1 MVCRKKEPSARLEI
15 KKLAMKKNFLLSLIL
30 LFCPPG
36 SAEEESQLSGENH
49 NGAQKSEK
57 KEKPE
62 AVLPLEDLRVFA
74 ESFKRIKS
82 SYVDEIT
89 DQDLLIFAIKGMLAE
104 LDPHSAYLDKEAIKD
119 FEESATGNYGGLG
132 IEITKEQNFIKVI
145 SPIDDTPA
153 SRAGI
158 ESGDLITNLDG
169 TSVKGMSI
177 SDAVKLMRGEPET
190 KIAITIMK
198 KRTAEIIN
206 LRLTR
211 QMVRVSS
218 VRQRYLEE
226 GFGYLRIAQ
235 FQART
240 AQEVREAIIKLKDSG
255 DLDGLII
262 DLRNNPGGILRASV
276 DVADTFLDKG
286 LIVYT
291 SGRLQ
296 ESKKSYEARPGDMI
310 SGIPIVT
317 LVNEGSAS
325 ASEIL
330 AGALQDQERAIVIGT
345 NTFGKGSVQTVV
357 PITETR
363 AVKLTTAR
371 YFTPNGRSIQA
382 EGIIP
387 DINVPRHR
395 VTSLNRSTLKISEK
409 NLSGHLANKKS
420 GNEKVDREAKKE
432 DSDLVYRDFQLY
444 QALNVLTAL
453 HKLNTKPRTDNP

>member
-1 MVCRKKEPSARLEI
+1 
-15 KKLAMKKNFLLSLIL
+15 MKRNFFLLLLL
-30 LFCPPG
+30 LFCNTG
-36 SAEEESQLSGENH
+36 NAEEESEF
-49 NGAQKSEK
+49 SE
-57 KEKPE
+57 
-62 AVLPLEDLRVFA
+62 AMLPLEDLRVFA
-74 ESFKRIKS
+74 ESFKRIRS
-82 SYVDEIT
+82 SYVDDIT
-89 DQDLLIFAIKGMLAE
+89 DQDLLILAIKGMLAE
-104 LDPHSAYLDKEAIKD
+104 LDPHSVYLDKEAIKN
-119 FEESATGNYGGLG
+119 FEESTSGNYGGLG
-132 IEITKEQNFIKVI
+132 IEIIKEQSFIKVI

-169 TSVKGMSI
+169 ISVKGMSI
-177 SDAVKLMRGEPET
+177 SDAVKIMRGEPET
-190 KIAITIMK
+190 NISLSILK
-198 KRTAEIIN
+198 KGTSEVIDLN
-206 LRLTR
+206 LTR
-211 QMVRVSS
+211 QLVKVSS

-255 DLDGLII
+255 NLNGLII

-291 SGRLQ
+291 LGRLE
-296 ESKKSYEARPGDMI
+296 ESQNRYEARPGDML
-310 SGIPIVT
+310 SGLPIVT

-330 AGALQDQERAIVIGT
+330 AGALQDQERSIVMGT
-345 NTFGKGSVQTVV
+345 NTFGKGSVQTII

-395 VTSLNRSTLKISEK
+395 VTPRNRNNLKISEK
-409 NLSGHLANKKS
+409 NLSGHLANKNS
-420 GNEKVDREAKKE
+420 DSEKVDNKTKKE
-432 DSDLVYRDFQLY
+432 ESDLIFRDFQLY
-444 QALNVLTAL
+444 QALNVLTGL
-453 HKLNTKPRTDNP
+453 HKLNSQPRSND

>member
-1 MVCRKKEPSARLEI
+1 
-15 KKLAMKKNFLLSLIL
+15 MKRNFFLLLLLI
-30 LFCPPG
+30 FCNTG
-36 SAEEESQLSGENH
+36 NAEEESEF
-49 NGAQKSEK
+49 SE
-57 KEKPE
+57 
-62 AVLPLEDLRVFA
+62 AMLPLEDLRVFA
-74 ESFKRIKS
+74 ESFKRIRS
-82 SYVDEIT
+82 SYVDDIT
-89 DQDLLIFAIKGMLAE
+89 DQDLLILAIKGMLAE
-104 LDPHSAYLDKEAIKD
+104 LDPHSVYLDKEAIKN
-119 FEESATGNYGGLG
+119 FEESTSGNYGGLG
-132 IEITKEQNFIKVI
+132 IEIIKEQSFIKVI

-169 TSVKGMSI
+169 ISVKGMSI
-177 SDAVKLMRGEPET
+177 SDAVKIMRGEPET
-190 KIAITIMK
+190 NISLSILK
-198 KRTAEIIN
+198 KGTSEVIDLN
-206 LRLTR
+206 LTR
-211 QMVRVSS
+211 QLVKVSS

-255 DLDGLII
+255 NLNGLII

-291 SGRLQ
+291 LGRLE
-296 ESKKSYEARPGDMI
+296 ESQNRYEARPGDML
-310 SGIPIVT
+310 SGLPIVT

-330 AGALQDQERAIVIGT
+330 AGALQDQERSIVMGT
-345 NTFGKGSVQTVV
+345 NTFGKGSVQTII

-395 VTSLNRSTLKISEK
+395 VTQRNRNNLKISEK
-409 NLSGHLANKKS
+409 NLSGHLTNKNS
-420 GNEKVDREAKKE
+420 DSEKVDNKTKKE
-432 DSDLVYRDFQLY
+432 ESDLIFRDFQLY
-444 QALNVLTAL
+444 QALNVLTGL
-453 HKLNTKPRTDNP
+453 HKLNSQPRSND

>member
-1 MVCRKKEPSARLEI
+1 
-15 KKLAMKKNFLLSLIL
+15 MKRNFFLLLLL
-30 LFCPPG
+30 LFCNTG
-36 SAEEESQLSGENH
+36 NAEEESEF
-49 NGAQKSEK
+49 SE
-57 KEKPE
+57 
-62 AVLPLEDLRVFA
+62 AMLPLEDLRVFA
-74 ESFKRIKS
+74 ESFKRIRS
-82 SYVDEIT
+82 SYVDDIT
-89 DQDLLIFAIKGMLAE
+89 DQDLLILAIKGMLAE
-104 LDPHSAYLDKEAIKD
+104 LDPHSAYLDKEAIKN
-119 FEESATGNYGGLG
+119 FEESTSGNYGGLG
-132 IEITKEQNFIKVI
+132 IEIIKEQSFIKVI

-169 TSVKGMSI
+169 ISVKGMSI
-177 SDAVKLMRGEPET
+177 SDAVKIMRGEPET
-190 KIAITIMK
+190 TISLSILK
-198 KRTAEIIN
+198 KETSEVIDLN
-206 LRLTR
+206 LTR
-211 QMVRVSS
+211 QLVKVSS

-255 DLDGLII
+255 NLNGLII

-291 SGRLQ
+291 LGRLE
-296 ESKKSYEARPGDMI
+296 ESQNRYEARPGDML
-310 SGIPIVT
+310 SGLPIVT

-330 AGALQDQERAIVIGT
+330 AGALQDQERSIVMGT
-345 NTFGKGSVQTVV
+345 NTFGKGSVQTII

-395 VTSLNRSTLKISEK
+395 VTPRNRNDLKISEK
-409 NLSGHLANKKS
+409 NLSGHLANKNS
-420 GNEKVDREAKKE
+420 DSEKIDNKTKKE
-432 DSDLVYRDFQLY
+432 ESDLIFRDFQLY
-444 QALNVLTAL
+444 QALNVLTGL
-453 HKLNTKPRTDNP
+453 HKLNSQPRSND

>member
-1 MVCRKKEPSARLEI
+1 
-15 KKLAMKKNFLLSLIL
+15 MKRNFFLLLLL
-30 LFCPPG
+30 LFCNTG
-36 SAEEESQLSGENH
+36 NAEEESEFSEEKDDKTQVVVRKEN
-49 NGAQKSEK
+49 SE
-57 KEKPE
+57 
-62 AVLPLEDLRVFA
+62 AMLPLEDLRVFA
-74 ESFKRIKS
+74 ESFKRIRS

-89 DQDLLIFAIKGMLAE
+89 DQNLLILAIKGMLAE
-104 LDPHSAYLDKEAIKD
+104 LDPHSVYLDKEAIKN
-119 FEESATGNYGGLG
+119 FEESTSGNYGGLG
-132 IEITKEQNFIKVI
+132 IEIIKEQSFIKVI

-169 TSVKGMSI
+169 ISVKGMSI
-177 SDAVKLMRGEPET
+177 SDAVKIMRGEPET
-190 KIAITIMK
+190 NISLSILK
-198 KRTAEIIN
+198 KGTSEVIDLN
-206 LRLTR
+206 LTR
-211 QMVRVSS
+211 QLVKVSS

-255 DLDGLII
+255 NLNGLII

-276 DVADTFLDKG
+276 DVADTFLEKG

-291 SGRLQ
+291 LGRLE
-296 ESKKSYEARPGDMI
+296 ESQKRYEARPGDML
-310 SGIPIVT
+310 SGLPIVT

-330 AGALQDQERAIVIGT
+330 AGALQDQERSIVMGT
-345 NTFGKGSVQTVV
+345 NTFGKGSVQTII

-387 DINVPRHR
+387 DIKVPRHR
-395 VTSLNRSTLKISEK
+395 VTPRNRNNLKISEK
-409 NLSGHLANKKS
+409 NLSGHLTNKNS
-420 GNEKVDREAKKE
+420 DSEKVDNKTKKE
-432 DSDLVYRDFQLY
+432 ESDLIFRDFQLY
-444 QALNVLTAL
+444 QALNVLTGL
-453 HKLNTKPRTDNP
+453 HKLNSQPRSND

>member
-1 MVCRKKEPSARLEI
+1 
-15 KKLAMKKNFLLSLIL
+15 MKRNFFLLLLL
-30 LFCPPG
+30 LFCNTG
-36 SAEEESQLSGENH
+36 NAEEESEF
-49 NGAQKSEK
+49 SE
-57 KEKPE
+57 
-62 AVLPLEDLRVFA
+62 AMLPLEDLRVFA
-74 ESFKRIKS
+74 ESFKRIRS
-82 SYVDEIT
+82 SYVDDIT
-89 DQDLLIFAIKGMLAE
+89 DQDLLILAIKGMLAE
-104 LDPHSAYLDKEAIKD
+104 LDPHSAYLDKEAIKN
-119 FEESATGNYGGLG
+119 FEESTSGNYGGLG
-132 IEITKEQNFIKVI
+132 IEIIKEQSFIKVI

-169 TSVKGMSI
+169 ISVKGMSI
-177 SDAVKLMRGEPET
+177 SDAVKIMRGEPET
-190 KIAITIMK
+190 NISLSILK
-198 KRTAEIIN
+198 KGTSEVIDLN
-206 LRLTR
+206 LTR
-211 QMVRVSS
+211 QLVKVSS

-255 DLDGLII
+255 NLNGLII

-291 SGRLQ
+291 LGRLE
-296 ESKKSYEARPGDMI
+296 ESQNRYEARPGDML
-310 SGIPIVT
+310 SGLPIVT

-330 AGALQDQERAIVIGT
+330 AGALQDQERSIVMGT
-345 NTFGKGSVQTVV
+345 NTFGKGSVQTII

-395 VTSLNRSTLKISEK
+395 VTPRNRNNLKISEK
-409 NLSGHLANKKS
+409 NLSGHLANKNS
-420 GNEKVDREAKKE
+420 DSEKVDNKTKKE
-432 DSDLVYRDFQLY
+432 ESDLIFRDFQLY
-444 QALNVLTAL
+444 QALNVLTGL
-453 HKLNTKPRTDNP
+453 HKLNSQPRSVD

>member
-1 MVCRKKEPSARLEI
+1 MRKKL
-15 KKLAMKKNFLLSLIL
+15 LLSLICV
-30 LFCPPG
+30 FCMTG
-36 SAEEESQLSGENH
+36 HADEESQF
-49 NGAQKSEK
+49 SEEKNKINQTVVK

-74 ESFKRIKS
+74 ESFKRIRS

-89 DQDLLIFAIKGMLAE
+89 DQDLLVFAVKGMLAE

-119 FEESATGNYGGLG
+119 FEESTTGNYGGLG
-132 IEITKEQNFIKVI
+132 IEIIKEQNFIKVI

-153 SRAGI
+153 SQAGI

-177 SDAVKLMRGEPET
+177 NDAVKIMRGEPET
-190 KIAITIMK
+190 KIDITIIK
-198 KRTAEIIN
+198 KRSGEVID
-206 LRLTR
+206 LSLTR
-211 QMVRVSS
+211 RLVKVSS

-255 DLDGLII
+255 DLKGLII

-296 ESKKSYEARPGDMI
+296 ESQKRYEARPGDML

-330 AGALQDQERAIVIGT
+330 AGALQDQERSIVIGT
-345 NTFGKGSVQTVV
+345 NTFGKGSVQTII

-387 DINVPRHR
+387 DINVPKHR
-395 VTSLNRSTLKISEK
+395 VISPKRGTLKISEK
-409 NLSGHLANKKS
+409 SLSGHLT
-420 GNEKVDREAKKE
+420 NEKSSRDKVDEEEKE
-432 DSDLVYRDFQLY
+432 NSDLVFRDFQLY
-444 QALNVLTAL
+444 QALNVLTGL
-453 HKLNTKPRTDNP
+453 YKLNTRVSKK

>member
-1 MVCRKKEPSARLEI
+1 
-15 KKLAMKKNFLLSLIL
+15 MKRNFFLLLLL
-30 LFCPPG
+30 LFCNTG
-36 SAEEESQLSGENH
+36 NAEEESEFSEEKDDKTQVVVRKEN
-49 NGAQKSEK
+49 SE
-57 KEKPE
+57 
-62 AVLPLEDLRVFA
+62 AMLPLEDLRVFA
-74 ESFKRIKS
+74 ESFKRIRS
-82 SYVDEIT
+82 SYVDDIT
-89 DQDLLIFAIKGMLAE
+89 DQDLLILAIKGMLAE
-104 LDPHSAYLDKEAIKD
+104 LDPHSVYLDKEAIKN
-119 FEESATGNYGGLG
+119 FEESTSGNYGGLG
-132 IEITKEQNFIKVI
+132 IEIIKEQSFIKVI

-169 TSVKGMSI
+169 ISVKGMSI
-177 SDAVKLMRGEPET
+177 SDAVKIMRGEPET
-190 KIAITIMK
+190 NIALSILK
-198 KRTAEIIN
+198 KGTSEVLDLN
-206 LRLTR
+206 LTR
-211 QMVRVSS
+211 QLVKVSS

-255 DLDGLII
+255 NLNGLII

-276 DVADTFLDKG
+276 DVADTFLEKG

-291 SGRLQ
+291 LGRLE
-296 ESKKSYEARPGDMI
+296 ESQKRYEARPGDML
-310 SGIPIVT
+310 SGLPIVT

-330 AGALQDQERAIVIGT
+330 AGALQDQERSIIMGT
-345 NTFGKGSVQTVV
+345 STFGKGSVQTII

-395 VTSLNRSTLKISEK
+395 VTPRNRNNLKISEK
-409 NLSGHLANKKS
+409 NLSGHLANKNS
-420 GNEKVDREAKKE
+420 DSEKVDNKTKKE
-432 DSDLVYRDFQLY
+432 ESDLIFRDFQLY
-444 QALNVLTAL
+444 QALNVLTGL
-453 HKLNTKPRTDNP
+453 HKLNSQTRSNDQ

>member
-1 MVCRKKEPSARLEI
+1 M
-15 KKLAMKKNFLLSLIL
+15 
-30 LFCPPG
+30 
-36 SAEEESQLSGENH
+36 
-49 NGAQKSEK
+49 
-57 KEKPE
+57 
-62 AVLPLEDLRVFA
+62 
-74 ESFKRIKS
+74 
-82 SYVDEIT
+82 DEIT

-206 LRLTR
+206 LSLTR
-211 QMVRVSS
+211 QMVKVSS

-296 ESKKSYEARPGDMI
+296 ESKK
-310 SGIPIVT
+310 VT
-317 LVNEGSAS
+317 KHA
-325 ASEIL
+325 
-330 AGALQDQERAIVIGT
+330 QET
-345 NTFGKGSVQTVV
+345 
-357 PITETR
+357 
-363 AVKLTTAR
+363 
-371 YFTPNGRSIQA
+371 
-382 EGIIP
+382 
-387 DINVPRHR
+387 
-395 VTSLNRSTLKISEK
+395 
-409 NLSGHLANKKS
+409 
-420 GNEKVDREAKKE
+420 
-432 DSDLVYRDFQLY
+432 
-444 QALNVLTAL
+444 
-453 HKLNTKPRTDNP
+453 

>member
-1 MVCRKKEPSARLEI
+1 
-15 KKLAMKKNFLLSLIL
+15 MKRNFFLLLLL
-30 LFCPPG
+30 LFCNTG
-36 SAEEESQLSGENH
+36 NAEEESEF
-49 NGAQKSEK
+49 SE
-57 KEKPE
+57 
-62 AVLPLEDLRVFA
+62 AMLPLEDLRVFA
-74 ESFKRIKS
+74 ESFKRIRS
-82 SYVDEIT
+82 SYVDDIT
-89 DQDLLIFAIKGMLAE
+89 DQDLLILAIKGMLAE
-104 LDPHSAYLDKEAIKD
+104 LDPHSAYLDKEAIKN
-119 FEESATGNYGGLG
+119 FEESTSGNYGGLG
-132 IEITKEQNFIKVI
+132 IEIIKEQSFIKVI

-169 TSVKGMSI
+169 ISVKGMSI
-177 SDAVKLMRGEPET
+177 SDAVKIMRGEPET
-190 KIAITIMK
+190 NISLSILK
-198 KRTAEIIN
+198 KGTSEVIDLN
-206 LRLTR
+206 LTR
-211 QMVRVSS
+211 QLVKVSS

-255 DLDGLII
+255 NLNGLII

-291 SGRLQ
+291 LGRLE
-296 ESKKSYEARPGDMI
+296 ESQNRYEARPGDML
-310 SGIPIVT
+310 SGLPIVT

-330 AGALQDQERAIVIGT
+330 AGALQDQERSIVMGT
-345 NTFGKGSVQTVV
+345 NTFGKGSVQTII

-395 VTSLNRSTLKISEK
+395 VTPRNRNNLKISEK
-409 NLSGHLANKKS
+409 NLSGHLANKNS
-420 GNEKVDREAKKE
+420 DSEKVDNKTKKE
-432 DSDLVYRDFQLY
+432 ESDLIFRDFQLY
-444 QALNVLTAL
+444 QALNVLTGL
-453 HKLNTKPRTDNP
+453 HKLNSQPRSND

>member
-1 MVCRKKEPSARLEI
+1 
-15 KKLAMKKNFLLSLIL
+15 MKRNFFLLLLL
-30 LFCPPG
+30 LFCNTG
-36 SAEEESQLSGENH
+36 NTEEESEF
-49 NGAQKSEK
+49 SE
-57 KEKPE
+57 
-62 AVLPLEDLRVFA
+62 AMLPLEDLRVFA
-74 ESFKRIKS
+74 ESFKRIRS
-82 SYVDEIT
+82 SYVDDIT
-89 DQDLLIFAIKGMLAE
+89 DQDLLILAIKGMLAE
-104 LDPHSAYLDKEAIKD
+104 LDPHSVYLDKEAIKN
-119 FEESATGNYGGLG
+119 FEESTSGNYGGLG
-132 IEITKEQNFIKVI
+132 IEIIKEQSFIKVI

-169 TSVKGMSI
+169 ISVKGMSI
-177 SDAVKLMRGEPET
+177 SDAVKIMRGEPET
-190 KIAITIMK
+190 TISLSILK
-198 KRTAEIIN
+198 KETSEVIDLN
-206 LRLTR
+206 LTR
-211 QMVRVSS
+211 QLVKVSS

-255 DLDGLII
+255 NLNGLII

-291 SGRLQ
+291 LGRLE
-296 ESKKSYEARPGDMI
+296 ESQNRYEARPGDML
-310 SGIPIVT
+310 SGLPIVT

-330 AGALQDQERAIVIGT
+330 AGALQDQERSIVMGT
-345 NTFGKGSVQTVV
+345 NTFGKGSVQTII

-395 VTSLNRSTLKISEK
+395 VTPRNRNNLKISEK
-409 NLSGHLANKKS
+409 NLSGHLANKNS
-420 GNEKVDREAKKE
+420 DSEKVDNKTKKE
-432 DSDLVYRDFQLY
+432 ESDLIFRDFQLY
-444 QALNVLTAL
+444 QALNVLTGL
-453 HKLNTKPRTDNP
+453 HKLNSQPSSND

>member
-1 MVCRKKEPSARLEI
+1 
-15 KKLAMKKNFLLSLIL
+15 MKRNFFLLLLL
-30 LFCPPG
+30 LFCNTG
-36 SAEEESQLSGENH
+36 NAEEESEF
-49 NGAQKSEK
+49 SE
-57 KEKPE
+57 
-62 AVLPLEDLRVFA
+62 AMLPLEDLRVFA
-74 ESFKRIKS
+74 ESFKRIRS
-82 SYVDEIT
+82 SYVDDIT
-89 DQDLLIFAIKGMLAE
+89 DQDLLILAIKGMLAE
-104 LDPHSAYLDKEAIKD
+104 LDPHSVYLDKEAIKN
-119 FEESATGNYGGLG
+119 FEESTSGNYGGLG
-132 IEITKEQNFIKVI
+132 IEIIKEQSFIKVI

-169 TSVKGMSI
+169 ISVKGMSI
-177 SDAVKLMRGEPET
+177 SDAVKIMRGDPDTE
-190 KIAITIMK
+190 ISLTILK
-198 KRTAEIIN
+198 KGTSEVIDLN
-206 LRLTR
+206 LTR
-211 QMVRVSS
+211 QLVKVSS

-255 DLDGLII
+255 NLNGLII

-291 SGRLQ
+291 LGRLE
-296 ESKKSYEARPGDMI
+296 ESQNRYEARPGDML
-310 SGIPIVT
+310 SGLPIVT

-330 AGALQDQERAIVIGT
+330 AGALQDQERSIVMGT
-345 NTFGKGSVQTVV
+345 NTFGKGSVQTII

-395 VTSLNRSTLKISEK
+395 VTPRNRNDLKISEK
-409 NLSGHLANKKS
+409 NLSGHLANKNS
-420 GNEKVDREAKKE
+420 DSEKIDNKTKKE
-432 DSDLVYRDFQLY
+432 ESDLIFRDFQLY
-444 QALNVLTAL
+444 QALNVLTGL
-453 HKLNTKPRTDNP
+453 HKLNSQPSSND

>member
-1 MVCRKKEPSARLEI
+1 
-15 KKLAMKKNFLLSLIL
+15 MKKKFLLSVIS
-30 LFCPPG
+30 LFCLTG
-36 SAEEESQLSGENH
+36 NAEEDPQFTGEKDNASQKIANKENP
-49 NGAQKSEK
+49 K
-57 KEKPE
+57 

-74 ESFKRIKS
+74 ESFKRIRS

-89 DQDLLIFAIKGMLAE
+89 DQDLLIFAIKGMLSE

-119 FEESATGNYGGLG
+119 FEESTTGNYGGLG
-132 IEITKEQNFIKVI
+132 IEIIKEQNFIKVV

-177 SDAVKLMRGEPET
+177 SDAVKIMRGDPET
-190 KIAITIMK
+190 KISITILK
-198 KRTAEIIN
+198 KRTAEIIE
-206 LRLTR
+206 LSLTR
-211 QMVRVSS
+211 QLVKVSS
-218 VRQRYLEE
+218 VGQRYLEE

-235 FQART
+235 FQAGT
-240 AQEVREAIIKLKDSG
+240 AQEVREAIIRLKDSG
-255 DLDGLII
+255 DLNGLII

-276 DVADTFLDKG
+276 DVADTFIDKG

-291 SGRLQ
+291 LGRLQ
-296 ESKKSYEARPGDMI
+296 ESQKRYEARPGDML
-310 SGIPIVT
+310 SGLPIVT

-330 AGALQDQERAIVIGT
+330 AGALQDRERSIVIGT
-345 NTFGKGSVQTVV
+345 NTFGKGSVQTII
-357 PITETR
+357 PITDTR

-387 DINVPRHR
+387 DINVPKHR
-395 VTSLNRSTLKISEK
+395 VTSLKRSTLKITEK
-409 NLSGHLANKKS
+409 NLSGHLTNKKDIREED
-420 GNEKVDREAKKE
+420 GREAKKE
-432 DSDLVYRDFQLY
+432 NPELVFRDFQLY
-444 QALNVLTAL
+444 QALNVLTGL
-453 HKLNTKPRTDNP
+453 HKLNTQSRKNGE

>member
-1 MVCRKKEPSARLEI
+1 
-15 KKLAMKKNFLLSLIL
+15 MKRNFFLLLLL
-30 LFCPPG
+30 LFCNTG
-36 SAEEESQLSGENH
+36 NAEEESEF
-49 NGAQKSEK
+49 SE
-57 KEKPE
+57 
-62 AVLPLEDLRVFA
+62 AMLPLEDLRVFA
-74 ESFKRIKS
+74 ESFKRIRS
-82 SYVDEIT
+82 SYVDDIT
-89 DQDLLIFAIKGMLAE
+89 DQDLLILAIKGMLAE
-104 LDPHSAYLDKEAIKD
+104 LDPHSVYLDKEAIKN
-119 FEESATGNYGGLG
+119 FEESTSGNYGGLG
-132 IEITKEQNFIKVI
+132 IEIIKEQSFIKVI

-169 TSVKGMSI
+169 ISVKGMSI
-177 SDAVKLMRGEPET
+177 SDAVKIMRGEPET
-190 KIAITIMK
+190 NISLSILK
-198 KRTAEIIN
+198 KGTSEVIDLN
-206 LRLTR
+206 LTR
-211 QMVRVSS
+211 QLVKVSS

-255 DLDGLII
+255 NLNGLII

-291 SGRLQ
+291 LGRLE
-296 ESKKSYEARPGDMI
+296 ESQNRYEARPGDML
-310 SGIPIVT
+310 SGLPIVT

-330 AGALQDQERAIVIGT
+330 AGALQDQERSIVMGT
-345 NTFGKGSVQTVV
+345 NTFGKGSVQTII

-395 VTSLNRSTLKISEK
+395 VTPRNRNNLKISEK
-409 NLSGHLANKKS
+409 NLSGHLTNKNS
-420 GNEKVDREAKKE
+420 DSQKVDNKTKKE
-432 DSDLVYRDFQLY
+432 ESDLIFRDFQLY
-444 QALNVLTAL
+444 QALNVLTGL
-453 HKLNTKPRTDNP
+453 HKLNSQPRSND

>member
-1 MVCRKKEPSARLEI
+1 MK
-15 KKLAMKKNFLLSLIL
+15 KKLLLSLICV
-30 LFCPPG
+30 FCLT
-36 SAEEESQLSGENH
+36 AHADEESQFSEEKNST
-49 NGAQKSEK
+49 NQKIVK
-57 KEKPE
+57 KEKPD

-74 ESFKRIKS
+74 ESFKRIRS

-89 DQDLLIFAIKGMLAE
+89 DQDLLVFAVKGMLAE

-119 FEESATGNYGGLG
+119 FEESTTGNYGGLG
-132 IEITKEQNFIKVI
+132 IEIIKEQNFIKVI

-153 SRAGI
+153 SQAGI

-177 SDAVKLMRGEPET
+177 SDAVKIMRGEPET
-190 KIAITIMK
+190 KIDITIIK
-198 KRTAEIIN
+198 KRSGEVID
-206 LRLTR
+206 LSLTR
-211 QMVRVSS
+211 RLVKVSS

-255 DLDGLII
+255 DLKGLII

-276 DVADTFLDKG
+276 DVADTFLDTG

-296 ESKKSYEARPGDMI
+296 ESQKRYEARPGDML

-330 AGALQDQERAIVIGT
+330 AGALQDQERSIVIGT
-345 NTFGKGSVQTVV
+345 NTFGKGSVQTII

-387 DINVPRHR
+387 DINVPKHKVISPKRG
-395 VTSLNRSTLKISEK
+395 TLKISEK
-409 NLSGHLANKKS
+409 NLSGHLANEKS
-420 GNEKVDREAKKE
+420 SRDRVDEEEKKE
-432 DSDLVYRDFQLY
+432 NPDLVFRDFQLY
-444 QALNVLTAL
+444 QALNVLTGL
-453 HKLNTKPRTDNP
+453 HKLNSQVSKK

>member
-1 MVCRKKEPSARLEI
+1 
-15 KKLAMKKNFLLSLIL
+15 MKRNFFLLLLL
-30 LFCPPG
+30 LFCNTG
-36 SAEEESQLSGENH
+36 NAEEESEF
-49 NGAQKSEK
+49 SE
-57 KEKPE
+57 
-62 AVLPLEDLRVFA
+62 AMLPLEDLRVFA
-74 ESFKRIKS
+74 ESFKRIRS
-82 SYVDEIT
+82 SYVDDIT
-89 DQDLLIFAIKGMLAE
+89 DQDLLILAIKGMLAE
-104 LDPHSAYLDKEAIKD
+104 LDPHSVYLDKEAIKN
-119 FEESATGNYGGLG
+119 FEESTSGNYGGLG
-132 IEITKEQNFIKVI
+132 IEIIKEQSFIKVI

-169 TSVKGMSI
+169 ISVKGMSI
-177 SDAVKLMRGEPET
+177 SDAVKIMRGEPET
-190 KIAITIMK
+190 NISLSILK
-198 KRTAEIIN
+198 KGTSEVIDLN
-206 LRLTR
+206 LTR
-211 QMVRVSS
+211 QLVKVSS

-255 DLDGLII
+255 NLNGLII

-291 SGRLQ
+291 LGRLE
-296 ESKKSYEARPGDMI
+296 ESQNRYEARPGDML
-310 SGIPIVT
+310 SGLPIVT

-330 AGALQDQERAIVIGT
+330 AGALQDQERSIVMGT
-345 NTFGKGSVQTVV
+345 NTFGKGSVQTII

-387 DINVPRHR
+387 DIKVPRHR
-395 VTSLNRSTLKISEK
+395 VTPRNRNNLKISEK
-409 NLSGHLANKKS
+409 NLSGHLTNKNS
-420 GNEKVDREAKKE
+420 DGEKVDNKTKKE
-432 DSDLVYRDFQLY
+432 ESDLIFRDFQLY
-444 QALNVLTAL
+444 QALNVLTGL
-453 HKLNTKPRTDNP
+453 HKLNSKPRSND

>member
-1 MVCRKKEPSARLEI
+1 MVT
-15 KKLAMKKNFLLSLIL
+15 MKRNFFLLL
-30 LFCPPG
+30 LSIFCYTG
-36 SAEEESQLSGENH
+36 NAGEESQFSEKNE
-49 NGAQKSEK
+49 KSE
-57 KEKPE
+57 
-62 AVLPLEDLRVFA
+62 AMLPLEDLRVFA
-74 ESFKRIKS
+74 ESFKRIRS

-89 DQDLLIFAIKGMLAE
+89 DQELLMYAIKGMLAE
-104 LDPHSAYLDKEAIKD
+104 LDPHSVYLNKEAMQD
-119 FEESATGNYGGLG
+119 FEESTTGNYGGLG
-132 IEITKEQNFIKVI
+132 IEIIKEENFIKVI

-169 TSVKGMSI
+169 ISVKGMSI
-177 SDAVKLMRGEPET
+177 SDAVKIMRGEPET
-190 KIAITIMK
+190 KISLTILK
-198 KRTAEIIN
+198 GGATEVID
-206 LRLTR
+206 LTLAR
-211 QMVRVSS
+211 QLVKVSS

-226 GFGYLRIAQ
+226 GFGYLRISQ

-255 DLDGLII
+255 DLNGLII

-276 DVADTFLDKG
+276 DVADTFLDQG

-296 ESKKSYEARPGDMI
+296 ESKRRYEARPGDML
-310 SGIPIVT
+310 SGLPIVT

-330 AGALQDQERAIVIGT
+330 AGALQDQGRSILMGT
-345 NTFGKGSVQTVV
+345 NTFGKGSVQTII
-357 PITETR
+357 PITESR

-387 DINVPRHR
+387 DISVPRHR
-395 VTSLNRSTLKISEK
+395 VTPQNRKSLKISEK
-409 NLSGHLANKKS
+409 TLSGHLTNETS
-420 GNEKVDREAKKE
+420 GNEEVIKQTKKE
-432 DSDLVYRDFQLY
+432 ESDLIFRDFQLH
-444 QALNVLTAL
+444 QALNVLTGL
-453 HKLNTKPRTDNP
+453 HKLNTKARASKQ

>member
-1 MVCRKKEPSARLEI
+1 
-15 KKLAMKKNFLLSLIL
+15 MKRNFFLLLLL
-30 LFCPPG
+30 LFCNTG
-36 SAEEESQLSGENH
+36 NAEEESEF
-49 NGAQKSEK
+49 SE
-57 KEKPE
+57 
-62 AVLPLEDLRVFA
+62 AMLPLEDLRVFA
-74 ESFKRIKS
+74 ESFKRIRS
-82 SYVDEIT
+82 SYVDDIT
-89 DQDLLIFAIKGMLAE
+89 DQDLLILAIKGMLAE
-104 LDPHSAYLDKEAIKD
+104 LDPHSVYLDKEAIKN
-119 FEESATGNYGGLG
+119 FAETTSGNYGGLG
-132 IEITKEQNFIKVI
+132 IEIIKEQSFIKVI

-169 TSVKGMSI
+169 ISVKGMSI
-177 SDAVKLMRGEPET
+177 SEAVKIMRGEPET
-190 KIAITIMK
+190 NISLSILK
-198 KRTAEIIN
+198 KGTSKVIDLN
-206 LRLTR
+206 LTR
-211 QMVRVSS
+211 QLVKVSS

-255 DLDGLII
+255 NLNGLII

-291 SGRLQ
+291 LGRLE
-296 ESKKSYEARPGDMI
+296 ESQKRYEARPGDML
-310 SGIPIVT
+310 SGLPIVT

-330 AGALQDQERAIVIGT
+330 AGALQDQERSIVMGT
-345 NTFGKGSVQTVV
+345 NTFGKGSVQTII

-395 VTSLNRSTLKISEK
+395 VTPQNRNNLKISEK
-409 NLSGHLANKKS
+409 NLSGHLTNKNS
-420 GNEKVDREAKKE
+420 DSQKVDNKTKKE
-432 DSDLVYRDFQLY
+432 ESDLIFRDFQLY
-444 QALNVLTAL
+444 QALNVLTGL
-453 HKLNTKPRTDNP
+453 HKLNSKPRSND

>member
-1 MVCRKKEPSARLEI
+1 
-15 KKLAMKKNFLLSLIL
+15 MKRNFFLLLLL
-30 LFCPPG
+30 LFCTTG
-36 SAEEESQLSGENH
+36 NAEEESEF
-49 NGAQKSEK
+49 SE
-57 KEKPE
+57 
-62 AVLPLEDLRVFA
+62 AMLPLEDLRVFA
-74 ESFKRIKS
+74 ESFKRIRS
-82 SYVDEIT
+82 SYVDDIT
-89 DQDLLIFAIKGMLAE
+89 DQDLLILAIKGMLAE
-104 LDPHSAYLDKEAIKD
+104 LDPHSVYLDKEAIKN
-119 FEESATGNYGGLG
+119 FEESTSGNYGGLG
-132 IEITKEQNFIKVI
+132 IEIIKEQSFIKVI

-169 TSVKGMSI
+169 ISVKGMSI
-177 SDAVKLMRGEPET
+177 SDAVKIMRGEPET
-190 KIAITIMK
+190 NISLSILK
-198 KRTAEIIN
+198 KGTSEVIDLN
-206 LRLTR
+206 LTR
-211 QMVRVSS
+211 QLVKVSS

-255 DLDGLII
+255 NLNGLII

-291 SGRLQ
+291 LGRLE
-296 ESKKSYEARPGDMI
+296 ESQNRYEARPGDML
-310 SGIPIVT
+310 SGLPIVT

-330 AGALQDQERAIVIGT
+330 AGALQDQERSIVMGT
-345 NTFGKGSVQTVV
+345 NTFGKGSVQTII

-395 VTSLNRSTLKISEK
+395 VTPRNRNNLKISEK
-409 NLSGHLANKKS
+409 NLSGHLTNKNS
-420 GNEKVDREAKKE
+420 DSEKVDNKTKKE
-432 DSDLVYRDFQLY
+432 ESDLIFRDFQLY
-444 QALNVLTAL
+444 QALNVLTGL
-453 HKLNTKPRTDNP
+453 HKLNSKPLSND

>member
-1 MVCRKKEPSARLEI
+1 M
-15 KKLAMKKNFLLSLIL
+15 
-30 LFCPPG
+30 
-36 SAEEESQLSGENH
+36 
-49 NGAQKSEK
+49 
-57 KEKPE
+57 
-62 AVLPLEDLRVFA
+62 LPLEDLRVFA
-74 ESFKRIKS
+74 ESFKRIRS

-89 DQDLLIFAIKGMLAE
+89 DQNLLILAIKGMLAE
-104 LDPHSAYLDKEAIKD
+104 LDPHSVYLDKEAIKN
-119 FEESATGNYGGLG
+119 FEESTSGNYGGLG
-132 IEITKEQNFIKVI
+132 IEIIKEQSFIKVI

-169 TSVKGMSI
+169 ISVKGMSI
-177 SDAVKLMRGEPET
+177 SDAVKIMRGEPET
-190 KIAITIMK
+190 NIALSILK
-198 KRTAEIIN
+198 KGTSEVLDLN
-206 LRLTR
+206 LTR
-211 QMVRVSS
+211 QLVKVSS

-255 DLDGLII
+255 NLNGLII

-276 DVADTFLDKG
+276 DVADTFLEKG

-291 SGRLQ
+291 LGRLEEFQ
-296 ESKKSYEARPGDMI
+296 KRYEARPGDML
-310 SGIPIVT
+310 SGLPIVT

-330 AGALQDQERAIVIGT
+330 AGALQDQERSIVMGT
-345 NTFGKGSVQTVV
+345 NTFGKGSVQTII

-387 DINVPRHR
+387 DIKVPRHR
-395 VTSLNRSTLKISEK
+395 VTPRNRNNLKISEK
-409 NLSGHLANKKS
+409 NLSGHLTNKNS
-420 GNEKVDREAKKE
+420 DSEKVDNKTKKE
-432 DSDLVYRDFQLY
+432 ESDLIFRDFQLY
-444 QALNVLTAL
+444 QALNVLTGL
-453 HKLNTKPRTDNP
+453 HKLNSQPRSND

>member
-1 MVCRKKEPSARLEI
+1 
-15 KKLAMKKNFLLSLIL
+15 MKRNFFLLLLL
-30 LFCPPG
+30 LFCNTG
-36 SAEEESQLSGENH
+36 NTEKESEF
-49 NGAQKSEK
+49 SE
-57 KEKPE
+57 
-62 AVLPLEDLRVFA
+62 AMLPLEDLRVFA
-74 ESFKRIKS
+74 ESFKRIRS
-82 SYVDEIT
+82 SYVDDIT
-89 DQDLLIFAIKGMLAE
+89 DQDLLILAIKGMLAE
-104 LDPHSAYLDKEAIKD
+104 LDPHSVYLDKEAIKN
-119 FEESATGNYGGLG
+119 FEESTSGNYGGLG
-132 IEITKEQNFIKVI
+132 IEIIKEQSFIKVI

-169 TSVKGMSI
+169 ISVKGMSI
-177 SDAVKLMRGEPET
+177 SEAVKIMRGEPET
-190 KIAITIMK
+190 NISLSILK
-198 KRTAEIIN
+198 KGTSKVIDLN
-206 LRLTR
+206 LTR
-211 QMVRVSS
+211 QLVKVSS

-255 DLDGLII
+255 NLNGLII

-291 SGRLQ
+291 LGRLE
-296 ESKKSYEARPGDMI
+296 ESQNRYEARPGDML
-310 SGIPIVT
+310 SGLPIVT

-330 AGALQDQERAIVIGT
+330 AGALQDQERSIVMGT
-345 NTFGKGSVQTVV
+345 NTFGKGSVQTII

-395 VTSLNRSTLKISEK
+395 VTPRNRNNLKISEK
-409 NLSGHLANKKS
+409 NLSGHLANKNS
-420 GNEKVDREAKKE
+420 DSEKVDNKTKKE
-432 DSDLVYRDFQLY
+432 ESDLIFRDFQLY
-444 QALNVLTAL
+444 QALNVLTGL
-453 HKLNTKPRTDNP
+453 HKLNSQPRSVD

>member
-1 MVCRKKEPSARLEI
+1 
-15 KKLAMKKNFLLSLIL
+15 MKRNFFLLLLL
-30 LFCPPG
+30 LFCNTG
-36 SAEEESQLSGENH
+36 NAEEESEF
-49 NGAQKSEK
+49 SE
-57 KEKPE
+57 
-62 AVLPLEDLRVFA
+62 AMLPLEDLRVFA
-74 ESFKRIKS
+74 ESFKRIRS
-82 SYVDEIT
+82 SYVDDIT
-89 DQDLLIFAIKGMLAE
+89 DQDLLILAIKGMLAE
-104 LDPHSAYLDKEAIKD
+104 LDPHSVYLDKEAIKN
-119 FEESATGNYGGLG
+119 FEESTSGNYGGLG
-132 IEITKEQNFIKVI
+132 IEIIKEQSFIKVI

-169 TSVKGMSI
+169 ISVKGMSI
-177 SDAVKLMRGEPET
+177 SDAVKIMRGEPET
-190 KIAITIMK
+190 NISLSILK
-198 KRTAEIIN
+198 KGTSEVIDLN
-206 LRLTR
+206 LTR
-211 QMVRVSS
+211 QLVKVSS

-255 DLDGLII
+255 NLNGLII

-291 SGRLQ
+291 LGRLE
-296 ESKKSYEARPGDMI
+296 ESQNRYEARPGDML
-310 SGIPIVT
+310 SGLPIVT

-330 AGALQDQERAIVIGT
+330 AGALQDQERSIVMGT
-345 NTFGKGSVQTVV
+345 NTFGKGSVQTII

-395 VTSLNRSTLKISEK
+395 VTPRNRNNLKISEK
-409 NLSGHLANKKS
+409 NLSGHLTNKNS
-420 GNEKVDREAKKE
+420 DSQKVDNKTKKE
-432 DSDLVYRDFQLY
+432 ESDLIFRDFQLY
-444 QALNVLTAL
+444 QALNVLTGL
-453 HKLNTKPRTDNP
+453 HKLNSQPSSND

>member
-1 MVCRKKEPSARLEI
+1 
-15 KKLAMKKNFLLSLIL
+15 MKRNFFLLLLL
-30 LFCPPG
+30 LFCNTG
-36 SAEEESQLSGENH
+36 NAEEESEF
-49 NGAQKSEK
+49 SE
-57 KEKPE
+57 
-62 AVLPLEDLRVFA
+62 AMLPLEDLRVFA
-74 ESFKRIKS
+74 ESFKRIRS
-82 SYVDEIT
+82 SYVDDIT
-89 DQDLLIFAIKGMLAE
+89 DQDLLILAIKGMLAE
-104 LDPHSAYLDKEAIKD
+104 LDPHSAYLDKEAIKN
-119 FEESATGNYGGLG
+119 FEESTSGNYGGLG
-132 IEITKEQNFIKVI
+132 IEIIKEQSFIKVI

-169 TSVKGMSI
+169 ISVKGMSI
-177 SDAVKLMRGEPET
+177 SDAVKIMRGEPET
-190 KIAITIMK
+190 NLSLSILK
-198 KRTAEIIN
+198 KGTSEVIDLN
-206 LRLTR
+206 LTR
-211 QMVRVSS
+211 QLVKVSS

-255 DLDGLII
+255 NLNGLII

-276 DVADTFLDKG
+276 DVADTFLEKG

-291 SGRLQ
+291 LGRLE
-296 ESKKSYEARPGDMI
+296 ESQNRYEARPGDML
-310 SGIPIVT
+310 SGLPIVT

-330 AGALQDQERAIVIGT
+330 AGALQDQERSIVMGT
-345 NTFGKGSVQTVV
+345 NTFGKGSVQTII

-395 VTSLNRSTLKISEK
+395 VTPRNRNNLKISEK
-409 NLSGHLANKKS
+409 NLSGHLTNKNS
-420 GNEKVDREAKKE
+420 DSEKVDNKTKKE
-432 DSDLVYRDFQLY
+432 ESDLIFRDFQLY
-444 QALNVLTAL
+444 QALNVLTGL
-453 HKLNTKPRTDNP
+453 HKLNSQPRSND

>member
-1 MVCRKKEPSARLEI
+1 
-15 KKLAMKKNFLLSLIL
+15 MKRNFFLLLLL
-30 LFCPPG
+30 LFCNTG
-36 SAEEESQLSGENH
+36 NTEKESEF
-49 NGAQKSEK
+49 SE
-57 KEKPE
+57 
-62 AVLPLEDLRVFA
+62 AMLPLEDLRVFA
-74 ESFKRIKS
+74 ESFKRIRS
-82 SYVDEIT
+82 SYVDDIT
-89 DQDLLIFAIKGMLAE
+89 DQDLLILAIKGMLAE
-104 LDPHSAYLDKEAIKD
+104 LDPHSVYLDKEAIKN
-119 FEESATGNYGGLG
+119 FEESTSGNYGGLG
-132 IEITKEQNFIKVI
+132 IEIIKEQSFIKVI

-169 TSVKGMSI
+169 ISVKGMSI
-177 SDAVKLMRGEPET
+177 SDAVKIMRGEPET
-190 KIAITIMK
+190 NISLSILK
-198 KRTAEIIN
+198 KGTSEVIDLN
-206 LRLTR
+206 LTR
-211 QMVRVSS
+211 QLVKVSS

-255 DLDGLII
+255 NLNGLII

-291 SGRLQ
+291 LGRLE
-296 ESKKSYEARPGDMI
+296 ESQNRYEARPGDML
-310 SGIPIVT
+310 SGLPIVT

-330 AGALQDQERAIVIGT
+330 AGALQDQERSIVMGT
-345 NTFGKGSVQTVV
+345 NTFGKGSVQTII

-395 VTSLNRSTLKISEK
+395 VTPRNRNNLKISEK
-409 NLSGHLANKKS
+409 NLSGHLTNKNS
-420 GNEKVDREAKKE
+420 DSQKVDNKTKKE
-432 DSDLVYRDFQLY
+432 ESDLIFRDFQLY
-444 QALNVLTAL
+444 QALNVLTGL
-453 HKLNTKPRTDNP
+453 HKLNSQPRSND

>member
-1 MVCRKKEPSARLEI
+1 
-15 KKLAMKKNFLLSLIL
+15 MKRNFFLLLLL
-30 LFCPPG
+30 LFCNTG
-36 SAEEESQLSGENH
+36 NTEKESEF
-49 NGAQKSEK
+49 SE
-57 KEKPE
+57 
-62 AVLPLEDLRVFA
+62 AMLPLEDLRVFA
-74 ESFKRIKS
+74 ESFKRIRS
-82 SYVDEIT
+82 SYVDDIT
-89 DQDLLIFAIKGMLAE
+89 DQDLLILAIKGMLAE
-104 LDPHSAYLDKEAIKD
+104 LDPHSVYLDKEAIKN
-119 FEESATGNYGGLG
+119 FEESTSGNYGGLG
-132 IEITKEQNFIKVI
+132 IEIIKEQSFIKVI

-169 TSVKGMSI
+169 ISVKGMSI
-177 SDAVKLMRGEPET
+177 SEAVKIMRGEPET
-190 KIAITIMK
+190 NISLSILK
-198 KRTAEIIN
+198 KGTSEVIDLN
-206 LRLTR
+206 LTR
-211 QMVRVSS
+211 QLVKVSS

-255 DLDGLII
+255 NLNGLII

-291 SGRLQ
+291 LGRLE
-296 ESKKSYEARPGDMI
+296 ESQNRYEARPGDML
-310 SGIPIVT
+310 SGLPIVT

-330 AGALQDQERAIVIGT
+330 AGALQDQERSIVMGT
-345 NTFGKGSVQTVV
+345 NTFGKGSVQTII

-395 VTSLNRSTLKISEK
+395 VTPRNRNNLKISEK
-409 NLSGHLANKKS
+409 NLSGHLANKNS
-420 GNEKVDREAKKE
+420 DSEKVDNKTKKE
-432 DSDLVYRDFQLY
+432 ESDLIFRDFQLY
-444 QALNVLTAL
+444 QALNVLTGL
-453 HKLNTKPRTDNP
+453 HKLNSQPSSND

>member
-1 MVCRKKEPSARLEI
+1 
-15 KKLAMKKNFLLSLIL
+15 MKRNFFLLLLL
-30 LFCPPG
+30 LFCNTG
-36 SAEEESQLSGENH
+36 NAEEESEF
-49 NGAQKSEK
+49 SE
-57 KEKPE
+57 
-62 AVLPLEDLRVFA
+62 AMLPLEDLRVFA
-74 ESFKRIKS
+74 ESFKRIRS
-82 SYVDEIT
+82 SYVDDIT
-89 DQDLLIFAIKGMLAE
+89 DQDLLILAIKGMLAE
-104 LDPHSAYLDKEAIKD
+104 LDPHSVYLDKEAIKN
-119 FEESATGNYGGLG
+119 FEESTSGNYGGLG
-132 IEITKEQNFIKVI
+132 IEIIKEQSFIKVI

-169 TSVKGMSI
+169 ISVKGMSI
-177 SDAVKLMRGEPET
+177 SDAVKIMRGEPET
-190 KIAITIMK
+190 TISLSILK
-198 KRTAEIIN
+198 KETSEVIDLN
-206 LRLTR
+206 LTR
-211 QMVRVSS
+211 QLVKVSS

-255 DLDGLII
+255 NLNGLII

-291 SGRLQ
+291 LGRLE
-296 ESKKSYEARPGDMI
+296 ESQNRYEARPGDML
-310 SGIPIVT
+310 SGLPIVT

-330 AGALQDQERAIVIGT
+330 AGALQDQERSIVMGT
-345 NTFGKGSVQTVV
+345 NTFGKGSVQTII

-395 VTSLNRSTLKISEK
+395 VTPRNRNNLKISEK
-409 NLSGHLANKKS
+409 NLSGHLTNKNS
-420 GNEKVDREAKKE
+420 DSQKVDNKTKKE
-432 DSDLVYRDFQLY
+432 ESDLIFRDFQLY
-444 QALNVLTAL
+444 QALNVLTGL
-453 HKLNTKPRTDNP
+453 HKLNSQPRSND

>member
-1 MVCRKKEPSARLEI
+1 M
-15 KKLAMKKNFLLSLIL
+15 
-30 LFCPPG
+30 
-36 SAEEESQLSGENH
+36 
-49 NGAQKSEK
+49 
-57 KEKPE
+57 
-62 AVLPLEDLRVFA
+62 LPLEDLRVFA
-74 ESFKRIKS
+74 ESFKRIRS

-89 DQDLLIFAIKGMLAE
+89 DQDLLVFAVKGMLAE

-119 FEESATGNYGGLG
+119 FEESTTGNYGGLG
-132 IEITKEQNFIKVI
+132 IEIIKEQNFIKVI

-153 SRAGI
+153 TQAGI

-177 SDAVKLMRGEPET
+177 SDAVKIMRGEPET
-190 KIAITIMK
+190 KIDITIIK
-198 KRTAEIIN
+198 KRSGEVID
-206 LRLTR
+206 LSLTR
-211 QMVRVSS
+211 RLVKVSS

-240 AQEVREAIIKLKDSG
+240 AREVREAIIKLKDSG
-255 DLDGLII
+255 DLKGLII

-296 ESKKSYEARPGDMI
+296 ESQKRYEARPGDML

-330 AGALQDQERAIVIGT
+330 AGALQDQERSIVIGT
-345 NTFGKGSVQTVV
+345 NTFGKGSVQTII

-387 DINVPRHR
+387 DINVPKHKVISPKRG
-395 VTSLNRSTLKISEK
+395 TLKISEK
-409 NLSGHLANKKS
+409 NLSGHLANEKS
-420 GNEKVDREAKKE
+420 SRDRVDEEEKKE
-432 DSDLVYRDFQLY
+432 NPDLVFRDFQLY
-444 QALNVLTAL
+444 QALNVLTGL
-453 HKLNTKPRTDNP
+453 HKLNTQVSKK

>member
-1 MVCRKKEPSARLEI
+1 
-15 KKLAMKKNFLLSLIL
+15 MKRNFFLLLLL
-30 LFCPPG
+30 LFCNTG
-36 SAEEESQLSGENH
+36 NTEKESEF
-49 NGAQKSEK
+49 SE
-57 KEKPE
+57 
-62 AVLPLEDLRVFA
+62 AMLPLEDLRVFA
-74 ESFKRIKS
+74 ESFKRIRS
-82 SYVDEIT
+82 SYVDDIT
-89 DQDLLIFAIKGMLAE
+89 DQDLLILAIKGMLAE
-104 LDPHSAYLDKEAIKD
+104 LDPHSVYLDKEAIKN
-119 FEESATGNYGGLG
+119 FEESTSGNYGGLG
-132 IEITKEQNFIKVI
+132 IEIIKEQSFIKVI

-169 TSVKGMSI
+169 ISVKGMSI
-177 SDAVKLMRGEPET
+177 SDAVKIMRGEPET
-190 KIAITIMK
+190 TISLSILK
-198 KRTAEIIN
+198 KETSEVIDLN
-206 LRLTR
+206 LTR
-211 QMVRVSS
+211 QLVKVSS

-255 DLDGLII
+255 NLNGLII

-291 SGRLQ
+291 LGRLE
-296 ESKKSYEARPGDMI
+296 ESQNRYEARPGDML
-310 SGIPIVT
+310 SGLPIVT

-330 AGALQDQERAIVIGT
+330 AGALQDQERSIVMGT
-345 NTFGKGSVQTVV
+345 NTFGKGSVQTII

-395 VTSLNRSTLKISEK
+395 VTPRNRNNLKISEK
-409 NLSGHLANKKS
+409 NLSGHLANKNS
-420 GNEKVDREAKKE
+420 DSEKIDNKTKKE
-432 DSDLVYRDFQLY
+432 ESDLIFRDFQLY
-444 QALNVLTAL
+444 QALNVLTGL
-453 HKLNTKPRTDNP
+453 HKLNSQPSSND

>member
-1 MVCRKKEPSARLEI
+1 MRKKL
-15 KKLAMKKNFLLSLIL
+15 LLSLICV
-30 LFCPPG
+30 FCMTG
-36 SAEEESQLSGENH
+36 HADEESQF
-49 NGAQKSEK
+49 SEEKNKINQTVVK

-74 ESFKRIKS
+74 ESFKRIRS

-89 DQDLLIFAIKGMLAE
+89 DQDLLVFAVKGMLAE

-119 FEESATGNYGGLG
+119 FEESTTGNYGGLG
-132 IEITKEQNFIKVI
+132 IEIIKEQNFIKVI

-153 SRAGI
+153 SQAGI

-177 SDAVKLMRGEPET
+177 SDAVKILRGEPET
-190 KIAITIMK
+190 KIDITIIK
-198 KRTAEIIN
+198 KRSGEVID
-206 LRLTR
+206 LSLTR
-211 QMVRVSS
+211 RLVKVSS

-255 DLDGLII
+255 DLKGLII

-296 ESKKSYEARPGDMI
+296 ESQKRYEARPGDML

-330 AGALQDQERAIVIGT
+330 AGALQDQERSIVIGT
-345 NTFGKGSVQTVV
+345 NTFGKGSVQTII

-382 EGIIP
+382 EGVIP
-387 DINVPRHR
+387 DINVPKHR
-395 VTSLNRSTLKISEK
+395 VISPKRGTLKISEK
-409 NLSGHLANKKS
+409 SLSGHLT
-420 GNEKVDREAKKE
+420 NEKSSRDKVDEEEEKE
-432 DSDLVYRDFQLY
+432 NSDLVFRDFQLY
-444 QALNVLTAL
+444 QALNVLTGL
-453 HKLNTKPRTDNP
+453 YKLNTRVSKK

>member
-1 MVCRKKEPSARLEI
+1 
-15 KKLAMKKNFLLSLIL
+15 MKRNFFLLLLL
-30 LFCPPG
+30 LFCNTG
-36 SAEEESQLSGENH
+36 NAEEESEFSEEKDDKTQVVVRKEN
-49 NGAQKSEK
+49 SE
-57 KEKPE
+57 
-62 AVLPLEDLRVFA
+62 AMLPLEDLRVFA
-74 ESFKRIKS
+74 ESFKRIRS

-89 DQDLLIFAIKGMLAE
+89 DQDLLILAIKGMLAE
-104 LDPHSAYLDKEAIKD
+104 LDPHSVYLDKEAIKN
-119 FEESATGNYGGLG
+119 FEESTSGNYGGLG
-132 IEITKEQNFIKVI
+132 IEIIKEQSFIKVI

-169 TSVKGMSI
+169 ISVKGMSI
-177 SDAVKLMRGEPET
+177 SDAVKIMRGEPET
-190 KIAITIMK
+190 NIALSILK
-198 KRTAEIIN
+198 KGTSEVIDLN
-206 LRLTR
+206 LTR
-211 QMVRVSS
+211 QLVKVSS

-255 DLDGLII
+255 NLNGLII

-296 ESKKSYEARPGDMI
+296 ESQRRYEARPGDML
-310 SGIPIVT
+310 SGLPIVT

-330 AGALQDQERAIVIGT
+330 AGALQDQERSIVMGT
-345 NTFGKGSVQTVV
+345 NTFGKGSVQTII

-395 VTSLNRSTLKISEK
+395 VTPRNRNNLKISEK
-409 NLSGHLANKKS
+409 SLSGHLTNKNS
-420 GNEKVDREAKKE
+420 DSEKVDNKTKKE
-432 DSDLVYRDFQLY
+432 ESDLIFRDFQLY
-444 QALNVLTAL
+444 QALNVLTGL
-453 HKLNTKPRTDNP
+453 HKLNSQPSSND

>member
-1 MVCRKKEPSARLEI
+1 M
-15 KKLAMKKNFLLSLIL
+15 
-30 LFCPPG
+30 
-36 SAEEESQLSGENH
+36 
-49 NGAQKSEK
+49 
-57 KEKPE
+57 
-62 AVLPLEDLRVFA
+62 LPLEDLRVFA
-74 ESFKRIKS
+74 ESFKRIRS

-89 DQDLLIFAIKGMLAE
+89 DQDLLILAIKGMLAE
-104 LDPHSAYLDKEAIKD
+104 LDPHSVYLDKEAIKN
-119 FEESATGNYGGLG
+119 FEESTSGNYGGLG
-132 IEITKEQNFIKVI
+132 IEIIKEQSFIKVI

-169 TSVKGMSI
+169 ISVKGMSI
-177 SDAVKLMRGEPET
+177 SDAVKTMRGEPET
-190 KIAITIMK
+190 EISLTIVKMG
-198 KRTAEIIN
+198 TSEVIDLN
-206 LRLTR
+206 LTR
-211 QMVRVSS
+211 QLVKVSS
-218 VRQRYLEE
+218 VRQRYLKD

-255 DLDGLII
+255 NLNGLII

-276 DVADTFLDKG
+276 DVADTFLDRG

-291 SGRLQ
+291 LGRLE
-296 ESKKSYEARPGDMI
+296 ESQKRYEARPGDMI
-310 SGIPIVT
+310 SGIPIVMKQ
-317 LVNEGSAS
+317 GSAS

-409 NLSGHLANKKS
+409 IFLGIWQTKRVAMKRLTERQKKRTRIWYIEIFNS
-420 GNEKVDREAKKE
+420 
-432 DSDLVYRDFQLY
+432 
-444 QALNVLTAL
+444 
-453 HKLNTKPRTDNP
+453 TKR

>member
-1 MVCRKKEPSARLEI
+1 
-15 KKLAMKKNFLLSLIL
+15 MKRNFFLLLLL
-30 LFCPPG
+30 LFCNTG
-36 SAEEESQLSGENH
+36 NTEKESEF
-49 NGAQKSEK
+49 SE
-57 KEKPE
+57 
-62 AVLPLEDLRVFA
+62 AMLPLEDLRVFA
-74 ESFKRIKS
+74 ESFKRIRS
-82 SYVDEIT
+82 SYVDDIT
-89 DQDLLIFAIKGMLAE
+89 DQDLLILAIKGMLAE
-104 LDPHSAYLDKEAIKD
+104 LDPHSVYLDKEAIKN
-119 FEESATGNYGGLG
+119 FEESTSGNYGGLG
-132 IEITKEQNFIKVI
+132 IEIIKEQSFIKVI

-169 TSVKGMSI
+169 ISVKGMSI
-177 SDAVKLMRGEPET
+177 SDAVKIMRGEPET
-190 KIAITIMK
+190 TISLSILK
-198 KRTAEIIN
+198 KETSEVIDLN
-206 LRLTR
+206 LTR
-211 QMVRVSS
+211 QLVKVSS

-255 DLDGLII
+255 NLNGLII

-291 SGRLQ
+291 LGRLE
-296 ESKKSYEARPGDMI
+296 ESQNRYEARPGDML
-310 SGIPIVT
+310 SGLPIVT

-330 AGALQDQERAIVIGT
+330 AGALQDQERSIVMGT
-345 NTFGKGSVQTVV
+345 NTFGKGSVQTII

-395 VTSLNRSTLKISEK
+395 VTPRNRNNLKISEK
-409 NLSGHLANKKS
+409 NLSGHLANKNS
-420 GNEKVDREAKKE
+420 DSEKVDNKTKKE
-432 DSDLVYRDFQLY
+432 ESDLIFRDFQLY
-444 QALNVLTAL
+444 QALNVLTGL
-453 HKLNTKPRTDNP
+453 HKLNSQPRSND

>member
-1 MVCRKKEPSARLEI
+1 
-15 KKLAMKKNFLLSLIL
+15 MKRNFFLLLLL
-30 LFCPPG
+30 LFCNTG
-36 SAEEESQLSGENH
+36 NTEKESEF
-49 NGAQKSEK
+49 SE
-57 KEKPE
+57 
-62 AVLPLEDLRVFA
+62 AMLPLEDLRVFA
-74 ESFKRIKS
+74 ESFKRIRS
-82 SYVDEIT
+82 SYVDDIT
-89 DQDLLIFAIKGMLAE
+89 DQDLLILAIKGMLAE
-104 LDPHSAYLDKEAIKD
+104 LDPHSVYLDKEAIKN
-119 FEESATGNYGGLG
+119 FEESTSGNYGGLG
-132 IEITKEQNFIKVI
+132 IEIIKEQSFIKVI

-169 TSVKGMSI
+169 ISVKGMSI
-177 SDAVKLMRGEPET
+177 SEAVKIMRGEPET
-190 KIAITIMK
+190 NISLSILK
-198 KRTAEIIN
+198 KGTSKVIDLN
-206 LRLTR
+206 LTR
-211 QMVRVSS
+211 QLVKVSS

-255 DLDGLII
+255 NLNGLII

-291 SGRLQ
+291 LGRLE
-296 ESKKSYEARPGDMI
+296 ESQNRYEARPGDML
-310 SGIPIVT
+310 SGLPIVT

-330 AGALQDQERAIVIGT
+330 AGALQDQERSIIMGT
-345 NTFGKGSVQTVV
+345 STFGKGSVQTII

-395 VTSLNRSTLKISEK
+395 VTPRNRNNLKISEK
-409 NLSGHLANKKS
+409 NLSGHLANKNS
-420 GNEKVDREAKKE
+420 DSEKVDNKTKKE
-432 DSDLVYRDFQLY
+432 ESDLIFRDFQLY
-444 QALNVLTAL
+444 QALNVLTGL
-453 HKLNTKPRTDNP
+453 HKLNSQPRSVD

>member
-1 MVCRKKEPSARLEI
+1 
-15 KKLAMKKNFLLSLIL
+15 MKRNFFLLLLL
-30 LFCPPG
+30 LFCNTG
-36 SAEEESQLSGENH
+36 NAEEESEFSEEKDDKTQVVVRKEN
-49 NGAQKSEK
+49 SE
-57 KEKPE
+57 
-62 AVLPLEDLRVFA
+62 AMLPLEDLRVFA
-74 ESFKRIKS
+74 ESFKRIRS

-89 DQDLLIFAIKGMLAE
+89 DQNLLILAIKGMLAE
-104 LDPHSAYLDKEAIKD
+104 LDPHSVYLDKEAIKN
-119 FEESATGNYGGLG
+119 FEESTSGNYGGLG
-132 IEITKEQNFIKVI
+132 IEIIKEQSFIKVI

-169 TSVKGMSI
+169 ISVKGMSI
-177 SDAVKLMRGEPET
+177 SDAVKIMRGEPET
-190 KIAITIMK
+190 NIALSILK
-198 KRTAEIIN
+198 KGTSEVIDLN
-206 LRLTR
+206 LTR
-211 QMVRVSS
+211 QLVKVSS

-255 DLDGLII
+255 NLNGLII

-276 DVADTFLDKG
+276 DVADTFLEKG

-291 SGRLQ
+291 LGRLE
-296 ESKKSYEARPGDMI
+296 ESQNRYEARPGDML
-310 SGIPIVT
+310 SGLPIVT

-330 AGALQDQERAIVIGT
+330 AGALQDQERSIVMGT
-345 NTFGKGSVQTVV
+345 NTFGKGSVQTII

-387 DINVPRHR
+387 DIKVPRHR
-395 VTSLNRSTLKISEK
+395 VTPRNRNRNNLKISEK
-409 NLSGHLANKKS
+409 NLSGHLANKNS
-420 GNEKVDREAKKE
+420 DSEKVDNKTKKE
-432 DSDLVYRDFQLY
+432 ESDLIFRDFQLY
-444 QALNVLTAL
+444 QALNVLTGL
-453 HKLNTKPRTDNP
+453 HKLNSQPRSND